1 MIGEKMSEIYF
12 PPLSNILIG
21 YSVSLILGGL
31 IIEWTMKVIRNRSE
45 VLKSKKISPKR
56 DMYLVRVLGL
66 LERAFYTTCIIIGEP
81 AGIAAWL
88 AIKVITRWGDEE
100 NRWANISEANIYL
113 IGNLLTVF
121 FGAGGGLLCVL
132 LPK

>member
-1 MIGEKMSEIYF
+1 MSEYSF
-12 PPLSNILIG
+12 PPLVNLLIG
-21 YSVSLILGGL
+21 YSVSIVLGGFV
-31 IIEWTMKVIRNRSE
+31 IEWAMNVIRNRSK
-45 VLKSKKISPKR
+45 VLKREEIDTKR
-56 DMYLVRVLGL
+56 DLYLVRILGFF
-66 LERAFYTTCIIIGEP
+66 ERTLYTTCIIFGEP

-88 AIKVITRWGDEE
+88 AIKVLTRWAGEE

-121 FGAGGGLLCVL
+121 FGAGGGLLSIL